1 MESLLTSSRKR
12 FNQKIAEDKY
22 ANRNQ
27 IDEQQNLSNLLN
39 EIEDFSI
46 KLDNSE
52 NSKSSEGNTSASRS
66 RNEMSERSGRSR
78 ERERH
83 GHDDRSR
90 SRHHERSKSRHRRPS
105 SPGERDKSRTR
116 RDVTERSK
124 TLGRYERERRREER
138 DKDRDRDRDRSRTI
152 DRDRSKIP
160 ERDRSRTIDRERSN
174 HERDKSR
181 TGERDKSRTLERD
194 RERERRREERDRDRD
209 ADKSKTLDRE
219 RVRRDRGERTHNRKM
234 SSPADISI
242 LKSKNANPPPLP
254 NTSSNA
260 ENSSIIKDYNH
271 SIATFPR
278 NASLSKIKTDQLS
291 KNDNKIP
298 FSPGVS
304 SNNDNSINFPKRK
317 DDPYSALPSPLSA
330 GQVPVTPREEESHF
344 SSESSTTA
352 VMQENKPIFPTRS
365 ESRGV
370 TRMKSRNNTENSEIK
385 KDGNTSLS
393 NMSIS
398 EMKSALLKDPK
409 KLGGPMSILAALKIG
424 EDAHMYKNEDTLN
437 PSFNIQKDKLLMK
450 DLLENVYTLSSNC
463 YILNKDTFN
472 VITEKIK
479 KYTDQIASL
488 KLKIQSE
495 SSIQESV
502 INIVKNGAKD
512 SQTQKT
518 AKEKLSSTNRKLDKL
533 AADLFKV
540 SDKLRITQ
548 NDYFSHIVGVY
559 NWEIDRIRQTGGDLS
574 LKNEDIIRRLKHELE
589 DNVYIVKEQKDELDA
604 SKALVLQLQAQLEL
618 KKLDSTDTSN
628 MSTLD
633 RAHVDELRQ
642 QIKELEK
649 QRKEIK
655 TLENKFNENSSAPS
669 PNTSWMNSLS
679 RQRNMKRL
687 RELEDENTELKD
699 QASEQNDTIDKLKAE
714 NSDLKAKLTSIEILY
729 QTLPSSITTNRH
741 FTVEDFEKTV
751 KLLLEDNEEQFKRI
765 KDMNTEFQDLKKK
778 LREAEADNEMQQ
790 KRMNK
795 MEKQTLQNLKSPIS
809 PRSASLK
816 KMGGSG
822 DSDTLKMEVINLKK
836 EIFDQNNEISRLE
849 RDLKVAEGQNN
860 DMKND
865 LNESKSREEKYK
877 KENNDLEAE
886 IRKVEDNYMKAQRE
900 VEDQKQKIET
910 LKNHVSELEREVN
923 NKKMKERDA
932 SDELYSKR
940 QELMDTAEDLNTL
953 REENQSLKQKLKNI
967 SSEQNQ
973 LSRDAS
979 KNTLELGELR
989 TKYNKVQEEYEQLNS
1004 RYESIKKELED
1015 VKYELES
1022 EESKSKKLRENN
1034 NALQEKY
1041 DTLLIEKQQ
1050 QERGN
1055 NFDKK
1060 KQNDQLADAENRIV
1074 SVKRELNKV
1083 QEELSEKNAQLRKAD
1098 DYEKKLLQELEDV
1111 KMDYKYL
1118 KDEHTS
1124 MSDAHSKL
1132 LDEQMS
1138 LKRELEDMKNERD
1151 EFEDKC
1157 KRRYK
1162 NEIRDL
1168 QHALQ
1173 DAEDEIEQ
1181 QNLRVREFQTKYD
1194 NEINNSKDV
1203 RDELDRVKQN
1213 LASAKNLMNDTLS
1226 NKDKEVE
1233 EAIRKAKDA
1242 ESKSEDAQLKVQNME
1257 KLVEDMQGQ
1266 LNNAESALVDF
1277 KSKSFQEREQFQE
1290 KIETLNQKLQDSDEK
1305 ARGLE
1310 RDLKESRKKGS
1321 EQEEE
1326 LAHAN
1331 KEIERIIEQHEKD
1344 MKSLTQSYQ
1353 NMIDDLEE
1361 KLSEAETLRDKLDDL
1376 DFKYQNDCEK
1386 WDRSKRDYEK
1396 EILDLTDEQTRTQK
1410 QIDELHKELME
1421 ARQRDT
1427 GATFD
1432 EVQNL
1437 KDREQTLT
1445 EELKKREAREA
1456 RLETEME
1463 ATLKEF
1469 ERLTMNIAD
1478 FEGEKMK
1485 MNKINKEQKE
1495 EIEDLRKKL
1504 QEATVD
1510 NLGSKVSPN
1519 ASARTKEQT
1528 MRNEFRKMLQ
1538 EVREDYQ
1545 KQLKKES
1552 ERNDELDQTIK
1563 QMKREKDMMA
1573 YHTCNIGTQTIIY

>member
-1 MESLLTSSRKR
+1 MASFLSASRKR
-12 FNQKIAEDKY
+12 FIQKIEDDKL
-22 ANRNQ
+22 ASKKKAA
-27 IDEQQNLSNLLN
+27 DEQESLSSLLH
-39 EIEDFSI
+39 EIKDFSI
-46 KLDNSE
+46 NLND
-52 NSKSSEGNTSASRS
+52 SKTSDSISKS
-66 RNEMSERSGRSR
+66 RNEMSERRSR
-78 ERERH
+78 SKERDRHHERSH
-83 GHDDRSR
+83 

-116 RDVTERSK
+116 RDITDRSK
-124 TLGRYERERRREER
+124 TLDRYERDRRREER
-138 DKDRDRDRDRSRTI
+138 DKDRDRERSRTI
-152 DRDRSKIP
+152 DRDRS
-160 ERDRSRTIDRERSN
+160 RAID
-174 HERDKSR
+174 RDKSR
-181 TGERDKSRTLERD
+181 TRDERSRIVDRD

-209 ADKSKTLDRE
+209 KSKTLDRE
-219 RVRRDRGERTHNRKM
+219 RVHRERGERTHNRKL

-242 LKSKNANPPPLP
+242 LKNKNTNPNDFIGPPMV
-254 NTSSNA
+254 NTSISA
-260 ENSSIIKDYNH
+260 ENSSIMKDYSH
-271 SIATFPR
+271 AIATFPR
-278 NASLSKIKTDQLS
+278 NVSLSKIKTDQIA
-291 KNDNKIP
+291 KIDNKVP
-298 FSPGVS
+298 FSPGITPAQSTES
-304 SNNDNSINFPKRK
+304 SFAYPKRK
-317 DDPYSALPSPLSA
+317 EDPFPTSASPISA
-330 GQVPVTPREEESHF
+330 APVRSGYDNGTPHEESH
-344 SSESSTTA
+344 SSAESSTTA
-352 VMQENKPIFPTRS
+352 VIQENKPIFPTRS
-365 ESRGV
+365 ESKGV
-370 TRMKSRNNTENSEIK
+370 VRKQRSRANTQTSDTRKGDT
-385 KDGNTSLS
+385 TLS

-398 EMKSALLKDPK
+398 EMKSSLLKDPK
-409 KLGGPMSILAALKIG
+409 KLGGPVSILAALKVG
-424 EDAHMYKNEDTLN
+424 DDAHMYTNDDTLN
-437 PSFNIQKDKLLMK
+437 PSFNIQKDKIIMK
-450 DLLENVYTLSSNC
+450 ELLENAITLSTNC

-472 VITEKIK
+472 TIKEKIQ
-479 KYTDQIASL
+479 KYTEQISSI
-488 KLKIQSE
+488 KSKIQSE
-495 SSIQESV
+495 SSVQESV

-540 SDKLRITQ
+540 NDKLRISQ

-559 NWEIDRIRQTGGDLS
+559 NWEVERIRQTGDGYS
-574 LKNEDIIRRLKHELE
+574 LKNEEIIRRLRQELE
-589 DNVYIVKEQKDELDA
+589 DNVCIVKEQKDELDA

-618 KKLDSTDTSN
+618 KKLDSSEN
-628 MSTLD
+628 ISMNTLD
-633 RAHVDELRQ
+633 RAHVDDLRQ

-655 TLENKFNENSSAPS
+655 TLERNFNETSSVISPTNSW
-669 PNTSWMNSLS
+669 TGSLG
-679 RQRNMKRL
+679 RQRNIKRM
-687 RELEDENTELKD
+687 RELEDEITELKD
-699 QASEQNDTIDKLKAE
+699 QISEQNDTIDKLKAE
-714 NSDLKAKLTSIEILY
+714 NSEMKAKLTSIEIIY
-729 QTLPSSITTNRH
+729 QTLPSSLATNRH
-741 FTVEDFEKTV
+741 FTVEDLEKTI
-751 KLLLEDNEEQFKRI
+751 KLLLEDNEDQFKRI
-765 KDMNTEFQDLKKK
+765 KGLTKDYQEMKKR

-795 MEKQTLQNLKSPIS
+795 MEKQTLQNIQSPIS

-816 KMGGSG
+816 KLGGG
-822 DSDTLKMEVINLKK
+822 DSDTQQLKVEVCNLKK

-849 RDLKVAEGQNN
+849 RDLKVAEGQNS

-865 LNESKSREEKYK
+865 LNESKNREEKYK
-877 KENNDLEAE
+877 KENNELESE

-900 VEDQKQKIET
+900 VEDQKIKIET
-910 LKNHVSELEREVN
+910 LKNHINELEREVN
-923 NKKMKERDA
+923 SKKMKERSA
-932 SDELYSKR
+932 SDELSSKR

-953 REENQSLKQKLKNI
+953 REENKNLKQKLKDI
-967 SSEQNQ
+967 TSEQNQ

-979 KNTLELGELR
+979 KNNLELGEYKS
-989 TKYNKVQEEYEQLNS
+989 KYNKIQEEYDQLNN
-1004 RYESIKKELED
+1004 RYEAMKKELDD

-1022 EESKSKKLRENN
+1022 EENKSKKLRETN
-1034 NALQEKY
+1034 NALQEKC

-1050 QERGN
+1050 HERGV

-1060 KQNDQLADAENRIV
+1060 KQNDQLAEAESRV
-1074 SVKRELNKV
+1074 LSVKRELNKT
-1083 QEELSEKNAQLRKAD
+1083 QEELNDKNAQLRKAE
-1098 DYEKKLLQELEDV
+1098 DYEKKLVQELEDV

-1118 KDEHTS
+1118 KDEHTA
-1124 MSDAHSKL
+1124 MSDKHSKL
-1132 LDEQMS
+1132 LDEQLS
-1138 LKRELEDMKNERD
+1138 LKRELESMRNERD

-1168 QHALQ
+1168 QHALH

-1181 QNLRVREFQTKYD
+1181 QNVRVKEFQAKYD
-1194 NEINNSKDV
+1194 DEVNNSKGI
-1203 RDELDRVKQN
+1203 RDELDRLKQN
-1213 LASAKNLMNDTLS
+1213 LASTKNLMNDTLS
-1226 NKDKEVE
+1226 NKDKEVD
-1233 EAIRKAKDA
+1233 EALKKAKEADIK
-1242 ESKSEDAQLKVQNME
+1242 SKDAQLKVENME
-1257 KLVEDMQGQ
+1257 KLVEDMQNQ
-1266 LNNAESALVDF
+1266 LSSAESALVDF
-1277 KSKSFQEREQFQE
+1277 KSKTFQEREQYNE
-1290 KIETLNQKLQDSDEK
+1290 KIEALNQKFKDSDEK

-1310 RDLKESRKKGS
+1310 RDLKESRKKET

-1331 KEIERIIEQHEKD
+1331 KEIDRIIEQHEKD

-1361 KLSEAETLRDKLDDL
+1361 KLSEAETIRDKLDDL
-1376 DFKYQNDCEK
+1376 DFKYQNECEK

-1396 EILDLTDEQTRTQK
+1396 EILDLTDEQTRNQEK
-1410 QIDELHKELME
+1410 IEELHKELME

-1445 EELKKREAREA
+1445 EELKKREQREA
-1456 RLETEME
+1456 RIEAEME

-1485 MNKINKEQKE
+1485 MNKLNKEQKE

-1510 NLGSKVSPN
+1510 NLGSKVAPN

-1528 MRNEFRKMLQ
+1528 MRTEFRKMLQ

-1552 ERNDELDQTIK
+1552 NRNDELDQIIK

-1573 YHTCNIGTQTIIY
+1573 YHTCNIGTQTSIY